1 MVPRADTAAYDDLD
15 EVIQEMFNQVILPL
29 LLVLLGLGLLLAA
42 VLWGDD
48 SALAAGAARDGR
60 AVRWALRPEKR

>member
-1 MVPRADTAAYDDLD
+1 MVQSVDIAAYDDLD
-15 EVIQEMFNQVILPL
+15 EVIQEMFTQVILPL
-29 LLVLLGLGLLLAA
+29 LLVLLGLGLLVAA

-60 AVRWALRPEKR
+60 AVRWALKPEKR

>member
-1 MVPRADTAAYDDLD
+1 
-15 EVIQEMFNQVILPL
+15 MFTQVILPL

-60 AVRWALRPEKR
+60 AVRWAIRPEKR

>member
-1 MVPRADTAAYDDLD
+1 
-15 EVIQEMFNQVILPL
+15 MFTQVILPL
-29 LLVLLGLGLLLAA
+29 LVVLGGLAFLLAA

-48 SALAAGAARDGR
+48 SALEAGAARDGR

>member
-1 MVPRADTAAYDDLD
+1 
-15 EVIQEMFNQVILPL
+15 MFTQVIVPL
-29 LLVLLGLGLLLAA
+29 LLVLGGLGFLLAA

-60 AVRWALRPEKR
+60 AVRWALKPEKR